1 MSVGIYVLAAGK
13 SRRFG
18 TPKLDAPCAG
28 RALGA
33 WALAAIEAA
42 GLAPG
47 TIIVPPLVP
56 DFAIEA
62 QRDGWTLAVNED
74 AERGLSTSL
83 ACAIRHAEDAAHD
96 AACIFLADMPL
107 ITARHVRTIAASG
120 QPDRPVATLY
130 PGGRLGVP
138 ARLPRAL
145 FAALTSGQ
153 ADAGAAALLAGQP
166 TLRAMTDGADLH
178 DVDSP
183 GDMARAEAVLTKRL
197 ANSGAHA
204 DVGTI
209 ARVAD
214 G

>member
-13 SRRFG
+13 SMRFG

-42 GLAPG
+42 ELAPG
-47 TIIVPPLVP
+47 TIIVPPSTP
-56 DFAIEA
+56 HFASEA
-62 QRDGWTLAVNED
+62 QRHDWTLAINED
-74 AERGLSTSL
+74 AERGLSSSL
-83 ACAIRHAEDAAHD
+83 ARAIRHAEDAAHD

-120 QPDRPVATLY
+120 QPDQPVATFY

-145 FAALTSGQ
+145 FAALNSGA
-153 ADAGAAALLAGQP
+153 ADVGAAALLAAQP
-166 TLRAMTDGADLH
+166 TLRAMTEGADLH

-183 GDMARAEAVLTKRL
+183 ADMARAEAVLMARL
-197 ANSGAHA
+197 ANRGARIDGA
-204 DVGTI
+204 PI
-209 ARVAD
+209 ARAAD

>member
-1 MSVGIYVLAAGK
+1 MSVGVYVLAAGQ

-18 TPKLDAPCAG
+18 APKLDAPCAG

-33 WALAAIEAA
+33 WILAAIEAA
-42 GLAPG
+42 DLAPG
-47 TIIVPPLVP
+47 TIIAPPRP
-56 DFAIEA
+56 PHFAIAAE
-62 QRDGWTLAVNED
+62 RDGWTLAINED
-74 AERGLSTSL
+74 ASRGLSSSL
-83 ACAIRHAEDAAHD
+83 ACAVRHAEDAAHD

-107 ITARHVRTIAASG
+107 ITASHVRTIAASG

-145 FAALTSGQ
+145 FAALTSGA
-153 ADAGAAALLAGQP
+153 ADVGAAALLAVQP
-166 TLRAMTDGADLH
+166 TLRAMSDGADLH

-183 GDMARAEAVLTKRL
+183 GDMAQAEAVLIKRL
-197 ANSGAHA
+197 ANHGARA
-204 DVGTI
+204 DVAPI

>member
-18 TPKLDAPCAG
+18 APKLDAPCAG

-47 TIIVPPLVP
+47 TIIVPPSTP
-56 DFAIEA
+56 HFASEA
-62 QRDGWTLAVNED
+62 QRRGWTLAVNED

-83 ACAIRHAEDAAHD
+83 ARAIRHAQDAAHD
-96 AACIFLADMPL
+96 AAAIFLADMPL
-107 ITARHVRTIAASG
+107 ITARHVRTIATAG

-145 FAALTSGQ
+145 FAALTSGS
-153 ADAGAAALLAGQP
+153 ADVGAAALLAAHP
-166 TLRAMTDGADLH
+166 TLHAITESDDLH

-183 GDMARAEAVLTKRL
+183 ADMVQAETVLMARL
-197 ANSGAHA
+197 ANHGARA
-204 DVGTI
+204 DVEAI
-209 ARVAD
+209 VRAAD

>member
-1 MSVGIYVLAAGK
+1 MSVGIYVLAAGQ
-13 SRRFG
+13 SMRFG
-18 TPKLDAPCAG
+18 APKLDAPCAG

-47 TIIVPPLVP
+47 TIIVPPMAP
-56 DFAIEA
+56 DFAISAE
-62 QRDGWTLAVNED
+62 RHGWTLAMNED
-74 AERGLSTSL
+74 AERGLSSSL
-83 ACAIRHAEDAAHD
+83 ARAIRHAEDAAHD

-107 ITARHVRTIAASG
+107 ITASHVRTIAAAG
-120 QPDRPVATLY
+120 QPDRPVATPY

-145 FAALTSGQ
+145 FAALTSGA
-153 ADAGAAALLAGQP
+153 ADVGAAALLAAQP
-166 TLRAMTDGADLH
+166 TLRAMTEGADLH

-183 GDMARAEAVLTKRL
+183 ADMARAEAVLIARL
-197 ANSGAHA
+197 TNRSAPP
-204 DVGTI
+204 DVAPI

>member
-1 MSVGIYVLAAGK
+1 MSIGIYVLAAGQ

-28 RALGA
+28 RPLGA
-33 WALAAIEAA
+33 WVLAEIEAA

-47 TIIVPPLVP
+47 TIIVSALAPH
-56 DFAIEA
+56 FAIEA
-62 QRDGWTLAVNED
+62 ERDGWTLAVNAE

-83 ACAIRHAEDAAHD
+83 ARAIRDADESAHD
-96 AACIFLADMPL
+96 AAAIFLADMPL
-107 ITARHVRTIAASG
+107 ITAGHVRTIATAG

-145 FAALTSGQ
+145 FAALTNGS
-153 ADAGAAALLAGQP
+153 ADVGAAALLAAHP
-166 TLRAMTDGADLH
+166 TLRAMTESDDLH

-183 GDMARAEAVLTKRL
+183 ADMAQAEAVLMASL
-197 ANSGAHA
+197 ANRGARA
-204 DVGTI
+204 DGTLI
-209 ARVAD
+209 ARAAD